1 LIERQWCKKIINKY
15 RLYRAIRQD
24 LLSFSRYCSK
34 GGIFIY
40 ERRTTGSGGAP
51 IPDIIEATGLEKTF
65 GKITAVNG
73 ISFAVKK
80 GEVFGFLGPNGAGKT
95 STMKIIAC
103 VSPRTSGSLKV
114 FGLDPDVSPA
124 EIKQRLGVVPQE
136 TNLDPDFTC
145 YGNLFT
151 YSRYFDLPPDVAHQK
166 AEELLKFVQLEEKR
180 DVTVEK
186 LSGGMKR
193 RLILARALV
202 NNPDLLIL
210 DEPTIGLDPQAR
222 HLIWERL
229 KLLQDQG
236 NTIVLTTHYLDE
248 AARLCD
254 RLVIMDNG
262 KILVEG
268 SPEELVKEYV
278 GNEIV
283 EVNKTEEVL
292 SCLQRENIPF
302 EVIGDTIQ
310 VATESSREVA
320 KILFDNCTPQNV
332 MTRPATLEDVF
343 LKLTGRKLRD

>member
-1 LIERQWCKKIINKY
+1 MP
-15 RLYRAIRQD
+15 
-24 LLSFSRYCSK
+24 
-34 GGIFIY
+34 G
-40 ERRTTGSGGAP
+40 
-51 IPDIIEATGLEKTF
+51 IIEAQDLRKKFGDISAVDGITF
-65 GKITAVNG
+65 AVN
-73 ISFAVKK
+73 K

-103 VSPRTSGSLKV
+103 VSPRTSGAVRV
-114 FGLDPDVSPA
+114 FDMDPDTSPA

-136 TNLDPDFTC
+136 TNLDPDFSC

-151 YSRYFDLPPDVAHQK
+151 YARYFDIPPDLAQKK
-166 AEELLKFVQLEEKR
+166 AEELLEFVQLQEKR

-229 KLLQDQG
+229 KLLQAQG
-236 NTIVLTTHYLDE
+236 NTIILTTHYLDE

-268 SPEELVKEYV
+268 TPVDLVKQYV

-283 EVNKTEEVL
+283 EIEKTDEVL
-292 SCLQRENIPF
+292 SCLKKNSIPF
-302 EVIGDTIQ
+302 EVIGDSVQ
-310 VATESSREVA
+310 VATDSSREIA
-320 KILFDNCTPQNV
+320 KILFDQCSPHKV
-332 MTRPATLEDVF
+332 LTRPATLEDVF
-343 LKLTGRKLRD
+343 LKLTGRKLKE

>member
-1 LIERQWCKKIINKY
+1 MPQGWDFYGNISNHWSI
-15 RLYRAIRQD
+15 
-24 LLSFSRYCSK
+24 
-34 GGIFIY
+34 
-40 ERRTTGSGGAP
+40 GGAQ
-51 IPDIIEATGLEKTF
+51 IQVIIEAQDLKKTF
-65 GKITAVNG
+65 DDIIAVDS
-73 ISFAVKK
+73 ISFTVKK

-103 VSPRTSGSLKV
+103 VSPRTSGTIRV
-114 FGLDPDVSPA
+114 FGMDPDNFPA
-124 EIKQRLGVVPQE
+124 EIKMRLGVVPQE

-151 YSRYFDLPPDVAHQK
+151 YSRYFDIPPDVAHQRS
-166 AEELLKFVQLEEKR
+166 EELLEFVQLQEKK

-229 KLLQDQG
+229 KLLQARG

-268 SPEELVKEYV
+268 SPVDLVKQYV
-278 GNEIV
+278 GEEIV
-283 EVNKTEEVL
+283 EVEKTEEVL
-292 SCLQRENIPF
+292 SCLSAKNIPF
-302 EVIGDTIQ
+302 EVIGDYVQI
-310 VATESSREVA
+310 ATGSSREVA
-320 KILFDNCTPQNV
+320 RILFDHCSPHKV
-332 MTRPATLEDVF
+332 LTRPATLEDVF
-343 LKLTGRKLRD
+343 LKLTGRKLRE

>member
-1 LIERQWCKKIINKY
+1 VDFYGYMLNY
-15 RLYRAIRQD
+15 
-24 LLSFSRYCSK
+24 SFT
-34 GGIFIY
+34 GGSLMP
-40 ERRTTGSGGAP
+40 G
-51 IPDIIEATGLEKTF
+51 IIEAQDLSKKFGDINAVDGITF
-65 GKITAVNG
+65 AVN
-73 ISFAVKK
+73 K

-103 VSPRTSGSLKV
+103 VSPRTSGTIRV
-114 FGLDPDVSPA
+114 FDLDPDTAPA

-145 YGNLFT
+145 YDNLFT
-151 YSRYFDLPPDVAHQK
+151 YARYFDIPPDLARK
-166 AEELLKFVQLEEKR
+166 KGDELLEFVQLQEKR

-229 KLLQDQG
+229 KLLQAQG
-236 NTIVLTTHYLDE
+236 NTIILTTHYLDE

-268 SPEELVKEYV
+268 TPVDLVKQYV
-278 GNEIV
+278 GNEVV
-283 EVNKTEEVL
+283 EIEKTDEVL
-292 SCLQRENIPF
+292 SCLVRNTIPF
-302 EVIGDTIQ
+302 EVIGDSVQ
-310 VATESSREVA
+310 VATDSSREIA
-320 KILFDNCTPQNV
+320 KILFDQCSPHKV
-332 MTRPATLEDVF
+332 LTRPATLEDVF
-343 LKLTGRKLRD
+343 LKLTGRKLKE